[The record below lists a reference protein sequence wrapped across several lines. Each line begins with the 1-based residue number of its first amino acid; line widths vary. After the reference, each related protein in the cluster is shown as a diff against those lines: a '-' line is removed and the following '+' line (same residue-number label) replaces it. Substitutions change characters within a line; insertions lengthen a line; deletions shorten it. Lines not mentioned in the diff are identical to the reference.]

1 MLQLD
6 ISGKEEP
13 QLEWFKKFKV
23 WYDDKFPNAQT
34 PVMIQKEH
42 SDDAYMHN
50 IHDGLGLS
58 SLSSSNMSQ
67 EEQVQQEE
75 EKPKEMIVAR
85 NTIAA

>member
-1 MLQLD
+1 LLQLD

-23 WYDDKFPNAQT
+23 WYDEKFPNAQM
-34 PVMIQKEH
+34 PVIIQEEY
-42 SDDAYMHN
+42 SDDTG
-50 IHDGLGLS
+50 HDIRKGLS
-58 SLSSSNMSQ
+58 FTSSSMSQ
-67 EEQVQQEE
+67 EEQLQQEE